1 MIRLQPLCLLV
12 LLAAPAAQA
21 ASSTVFILS
30 VSPASPSTYGQ
41 AVTLS
46 AFVSPLAAP
55 ITITFLDGTTPIGAA
70 TTNANNT
77 AILPPI
83 SSLSAGTHS
92 LQATFP
98 IVGGGTFGS
107 NIVPYTVNKVPTS
120 ITVSSSPNPSTFG
133 QTVTIT
139 ATVTASLAGETG
151 TVSFFDGATQ
161 LGAPIT
167 VNSSG
172 VATFQTSGLA
182 VGSHTITA
190 TYSGDAYFAVSSS
203 VTTQAVNR
211 VTGTTTLSSSP
222 NPSVFGQ
229 TVTITVTVA
238 AGATG
243 NVSFF
248 DSQTPLGTS
257 ALNSNGTATF
267 QTSTLAIGDHNLA
280 AIYLGDADHSQNTSN
295 TVVQTV
301 NRVSTVTTLSVS
313 PNPANSGQ
321 TVTLTA
327 SVAPSSATGT
337 VTFLDG
343 TNPIGTAT
351 LSGGAAT
358 TTTSTLAAGSHS
370 LTATYNGDANNSPS
384 TSPTVTLN
392 VGQTATSTS
401 LAASPNPAAVGQ
413 TVTLTATVTPS
424 SATGTVTFR
433 DGTNPIGTATLSNG
447 SATTTTASLAVGSH
461 SLTAVYGGDTADS
474 PSTSAPVTEIV
485 KASTTTSL
493 TASPNP
499 ATPGQTVTIT
509 ATVAPSDATG
519 TVTFVDGT
527 NPIGTARLNN
537 GAASLTTASLAAGS
551 HSLTATYS
559 GDGTFSGSSGA
570 VTLVVGKASTTTNLT
585 ASPTSLSPGQSVT
598 LTATVAPSNATGTVT
613 FVDGT
618 NPIGTAPLNNGSAVL
633 TTTSLAAGS
642 HSLTATYGGDSNF
655 NGSTSAPVGVAV
667 GQGSTATSLSVSPL
681 NAILGQPVT
690 LTATVTPSSASGTVT
705 FRDGTNPI
713 GTAPLNNGSAVL
725 TTTGLAA
732 GSHSLSATYGGDSNF
747 NGSTSAPVGVA
758 VGQGSTATSLSVSPL
773 NAILGQPV
781 TLTATVTPS
790 GASGTVTFRDGTNP
804 ISTAPLT
811 NGSATFTTS
820 TLTVG
825 SHTLTAVYSGDNT
838 FSASTSNPIVEV
850 INQAATATQT
860 SLSVSP
866 NPAPSGQPV
875 SLNALVVPSTATGTV
890 TFLDGG
896 AAIGT
901 ATLVN
906 GTATFTTSTLT
917 VGSHSLTASYGGDNA
932 DSPSTSGG
940 ITEIINAPNG
950 TVTLSAAPNP
960 ANFGQ
965 TVTLTITVSP
975 ASSTGTVT
983 VFDSVTAGTVGGT
996 ATLSN
1001 GTATITT
1008 STLKVGSHSLQ
1019 AFYSGPNNLTG
1030 QSNFVTETINPAPTT
1045 TTLTVSPTF
1054 TMTAA
1059 VTPSG
1064 ATGTVTFKDG
1074 SATLGTATLSN
1085 GTATFSVATL
1095 APGSHTLTA
1104 TYNGDGNFAPSTS
1117 NPVTVTPGLQT
1128 TTTTLTV
1135 SPTTS
1140 APGQTVTLTATVS
1153 PSAATGTVTFLD
1165 GSATLGTATLNTGT
1179 ATFTITTLTTGTH
1192 TLTASYGGDS
1202 SNGPSTSNAV
1212 TETVGT
1218 ATRTALSVSPNPS
1231 ASGQTV
1237 TLTAVVT
1244 PSTATGKVTFL
1255 DGSTTLGT
1263 ANLSGGTA
1271 TFTIATLTAG
1281 GHSLTASYGGD
1292 ANNAPST
1299 STAVTQTVN
1308 PGTPLQI
1315 SPGSIPSAILGVAY
1329 SQTFTASGG
1338 TPPLTWSLVSGTQDL
1353 TMTTSGNNGVLA
1365 GTPKTAGAFQLT
1377 VRVQDSLG
1385 QASAA
1390 VLAWTVNPA
1399 LPPISI
1405 TAPQPTTISDQP
1417 VPQAS
1422 LGTGY
1427 PVALNATYQLMFT
1440 STPSLGAGYTAV
1452 QFVTGGTTSPTI
1464 AIPANSTT
1472 PVNLPAVQLGS
1483 VAGTITVQLASLTVA
1498 GTSQTVP
1505 LPSPVP
1511 SFPIT
1516 VPRLAPII
1524 VPGSVKITSVTSSGF
1539 QVFLDAS
1546 STPRDLTSANVTF
1559 TAASGTTLNGTS
1571 FTISLTSAATPWFD
1585 PANATGVANGGA
1597 LSLTLPFT
1605 FTGSTS
1611 ALGTASV
1618 TLTNSVGTS
1627 AAVSG
1632 GQ

>member
-642 HSLTATYGGDSNF
+642 HSLT
-655 NGSTSAPVGVAV
+655 
-667 GQGSTATSLSVSPL
+667 
-681 NAILGQPVT
+681 
-690 LTATVTPSSASGTVT
+690 
-705 FRDGTNPI
+705 
-713 GTAPLNNGSAVL
+713 
-725 TTTGLAA
+725 
-732 GSHSLSATYGGDSNF
+732 ATYGGDSNF